1 MENSTLL
8 LEAAKEGNIAEVAR
22 LIDAGID
29 VNHVYGPWRDT
40 AFLVGVEDH
49 HADGVIVTGADR
61 NAPPSR
67 KDCATAL
74 QLAAGTGS
82 LDVVKMLLDA
92 GADIHAPGPGSGGL
106 TALQV
111 AAGAG
116 LLDMVKLLLN
126 ACADV
131 NAPGSNIGGRTALR
145 VATGTGS
152 LDMVKILLDA
162 GADPNARGSQVGGRT
177 PLQVAAGASSLDMVQ
192 LLLNAGANVNARALY
207 LGGRT
212 ALRVAAGGGSLDM
225 VKLLLNA
232 GADVNAPAQKGDLT
246 ALQCAAGGQSLDML
260 KILLVAGAIVNTPA
274 GETYSKTALQLAAL
288 SGSMDMVQLL
298 LTAGSLPDQ
307 TGYKGQTVFHYLCAG
322 GKIDILRP
330 LLSLDGSGGNSR
342 NSNGSTPLHVAVEEE
357 CLDYL
362 NVLIESGVDLNVEDN
377 TGMTPLA
384 IAILHG
390 AVTRLLEVGASTS
403 TLTVDK
409 LPSLLSLG
417 SSAGRGDVI
426 ILRGGRTRPMS
437 VESLIEGTS
446 VADPNGI
453 LKMKYES
460 WGPISRNRSFYF
472 LQYVPFPFD
481 LPMRHPIR
489 IVICSPSGQHLLSTR
504 LFPAILSL
512 LKLILGQATIL
523 ACIMVTPA
531 AFRPIGPGG
540 HQIHMSASGLRLA
553 FPYSIT

>member
-1 MENSTLL
+1 MENTTLL

-22 LIDAGID
+22 LIDIGID

-40 AFLVGVEDH
+40 AFLVGVEVQ
-49 HADGVIVTGADR
+49 HADGGIVTRANL
-61 NAPPSR
+61 NASPSR

-82 LDVVKMLLDA
+82 LDLVKMLLDA
-92 GADIHAPGPGSGGL
+92 GADINAPGPGTGGL

-126 ACADV
+126 AGADV

-152 LDMVKILLDA
+152 LEMVKILLDA
-162 GADPNARGSQVGGRT
+162 GADPNARGSQIGGRT
-177 PLQVAAGASSLDMVQ
+177 PLQVAAGARSLDMVQ

-212 ALRVAAGGGSLDM
+212 ALRVAAGAGSLEM

-232 GADVNAPAQKGDLT
+232 GADVNAPPAQKDDLT
-246 ALQCAAGGQSLDML
+246 ALQCAAGGRSLEML
-260 KILLVAGAIVNTPA
+260 KILLDAGAIVNAPA

-298 LTAGSLPDQ
+298 LTAGSLPNQ

-322 GKIDILRP
+322 GKIDILRF

-342 NSNGSTPLHVAVEEE
+342 NNDGSTPLHVAVEEE

-362 NVLIESGVDLNVEDN
+362 NVLIEAGVDLNIEDN

-384 IAILHG
+384 IAILRGKNG

-403 TLTVDK
+403 TLAVDK
-409 LPSLLSLG
+409 LPCLLSLG
-417 SSAGRGDVI
+417 SSAGPGDVI
-426 ILRGGRTRPMS
+426 ILRGGRSRPTS
-437 VESLIEGTS
+437 VEGLMDGTS
-446 VADPNGI
+446 VADPSGM

-460 WGPISRNRSFYF
+460 WGPMSRNRSFYF
-472 LQYVPFPFD
+472 LQ
-481 LPMRHPIR
+481 
-489 IVICSPSGQHLLSTR
+489 
-504 LFPAILSL
+504 
-512 LKLILGQATIL
+512 
-523 ACIMVTPA
+523 
-531 AFRPIGPGG
+531 
-540 HQIHMSASGLRLA
+540 
-553 FPYSIT
+553 